1 MFFFEEM
8 SRESSGGHSPINLFF
23 SIQLFENELM
33 EEKLMSEGQMPQPA
47 EIFFI
52 LFISLIINEIEKELK
67 RLKAGGALQ
76 WNESG
81 PLFDEW
87 EKIGFG
93 WASSTASRREVG

>member
-1 MFFFEEM
+1 M
-8 SRESSGGHSPINLFF
+8 ESKCIITVRLHTTFSSKFVKFDGFGGEWRRQRSTQSTINLFF

-76 WNESG
+76 
-81 PLFDEW
+81 
-87 EKIGFG
+87 
-93 WASSTASRREVG
+93 